1 MPALTPYFSKF
12 THCTHCAP
20 SQWKAGGY
28 MLPVFFYCL
37 KIFNNGLHS
46 GRFKHALMKYAC
58 ALSLTLFELCELSPT
73 CRGGGFVRRLVFKFP
88 PFQATLILTG
98 VSTSPLLYRTVKSTT
113 LLFLKIFNAPLTSAL
128 SNLPSAVLYS
138 PLCTL
143 FPLKL

>member
-1 MPALTPYFSKF
+1 MGEQKHEKNGAIPLDEYKTDREQLTEELTALKASEPRKTAPAVRL
-12 THCTHCAP
+12 
-20 SQWKAGGY
+20 G
-28 MLPVFFYCL
+28 
-37 KIFNNGLHS
+37 
-46 GRFKHALMKYAC
+46 
-58 ALSLTLFELCELSPT
+58 ELSPT

>member
-1 MPALTPYFSKF
+1 MGEQKYEKNGAIPLDEYKTDREQLTEELTALKASERRKTAPAVRL
-12 THCTHCAP
+12 
-20 SQWKAGGY
+20 G
-28 MLPVFFYCL
+28 
-37 KIFNNGLHS
+37 
-46 GRFKHALMKYAC
+46 
-58 ALSLTLFELCELSPT
+58 ELSPT